1 VIQRAIVVGASSGIG
16 AELVVQLACQGYR
29 VMAVAR
35 RGDALTEVCA
45 RANEGLPEP
54 RATAWIHDVTDHD
67 GAPAA
72 FRAIVER
79 LDGLDLLIYSA
90 GVMPDIG
97 PEQFDAAI
105 DRHIFEVNT
114 IGAITWLDLAAER
127 MLAQRSGTIVGI
139 GSVAGDRG
147 RRGNPAYCASKAA
160 LHTFLESL
168 RNRLSQHG
176 VRVVTVKPGPVD
188 TPMTAG
194 RDKLPLLIDAE
205 RAARE
210 IVAALPSG
218 GTRYVPVAWAPIMTV
233 VRSIPSVVFRR
244 MNF

>member
-1 VIQRAIVVGASSGIG
+1 
-16 AELVVQLACQGYR
+16 
-29 VMAVAR
+29 M
-35 RGDALTEVCA
+35 
-45 RANEGLPEP
+45 PE
-54 RATAWIHDVTDHD
+54 
-67 GAPAA
+67 
-72 FRAIVER
+72 
-79 LDGLDLLIYSA
+79 
-90 GVMPDIG
+90 IG

-176 VRVVTVKPGPVD
+176 VSVVTVKPGPVD

-218 GTRYVPVAWAPIMTV
+218 GTRYVPLAWAPIMTV